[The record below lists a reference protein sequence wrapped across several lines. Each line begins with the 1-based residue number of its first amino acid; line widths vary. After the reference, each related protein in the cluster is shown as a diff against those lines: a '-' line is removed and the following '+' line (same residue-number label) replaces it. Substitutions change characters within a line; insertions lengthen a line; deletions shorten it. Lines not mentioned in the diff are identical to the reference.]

1 MSQDNL
7 NHPLVNKMQ
16 DSAFGAYIL
25 LAFRKKLAKKPVVV
39 VAGSLHSSRDP
50 RATDISNVDNGAM
63 FSCIVVFIPLL
74 LLG

>member
-16 DSAFGAYIL
+16 DSVFGAYIP

-39 VAGSLHSSRDP
+39 VAGSLHSSPDP
-50 RATDISNVDNGAM
+50 QATAISNVDNGAQ
-63 FSCIVVFIPLL
+63 CLAV
-74 LLG
+74 